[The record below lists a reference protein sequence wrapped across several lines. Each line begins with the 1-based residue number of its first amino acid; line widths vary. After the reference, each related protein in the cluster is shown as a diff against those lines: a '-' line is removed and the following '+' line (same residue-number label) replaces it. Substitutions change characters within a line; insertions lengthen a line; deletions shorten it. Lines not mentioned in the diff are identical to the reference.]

1 MSNDSDKPFALRDP
15 MRQLDAAF
23 AIARKMKHST
33 GEVPEGMMEDINATI
48 KRVEKA
54 FVLDYESLKPDIQKR
69 IRKLIKNI
77 KRLDNVQLGEHLAN
91 ISRSIRHLLNHVL
104 MNSELEFTITDELGE
119 VPSLPTENFELE
131 PEKPAETKQV
141 NKRSSPPRIA
151 SPMILVGA
159 IIGVC
164 AAMGAAYAIFRPGM
178 RPEIPE
184 TNTSTSMP
192 LDNTPEKPIGEDEPD
207 SIDVSILGYPDRLD
221 KAIFEQLDPLDSK
234 PEKLNPAQI
243 LPLLLAAEYQVAL
256 IEPERIELKYED
268 LLKRL
273 NQFADAAIVAELS
286 WRKGQGEPVKVQPF
300 IEAFIEFAREE
311 MQLQVYV
318 DGADKVLVSDLLY
331 SAGGTKYALTVLYQ
345 VLAASSVAPISILS
359 PNGPARPVVGQKIGA
374 EILTYNGESFGSR
387 TSAPM
392 LSMTGLMLEFARR
405 LLPTMETAEGELLVT
420 AWQVHFAASLST
432 EQLRKTLGFFKAD
445 WLKGIETDDE
455 AAEAIHRA
463 AKVVYP
469 YLLDQLVKEEGTA
482 AEALKM
488 FKLARVAKDKAR
500 TEAALLALGKRAEP
514 KAMLEGEP
522 LAWQI
527 AENFFEQK
535 MLPNAIEWWKRT
547 LDEFP
552 EDTRPALRLSIHG
565 DSSNRHAM
573 LLEAYRRGD
582 HSAYVIRRMVD
593 YNLAA
598 NSPLLALAL
607 LDELCEESADAVD
620 LQDSVLLCLEMGK
633 VEWALARL
641 ANHSDTV
648 ASEPALKRLEL
659 ICELQAN
666 GLSDRAVELASVWR
680 ATNPDDTW
688 LKDLLERHGG

>member
-23 AIARKMKHST
+23 AIARKLKHST
-33 GEVPEGMMEDINATI
+33 GEVPEGMMEDIHATI

-54 FVLDYESLKPDIQKR
+54 FVLDYDNLKPDIQKR
-69 IRKLIKNI
+69 IRKLIKNT
-77 KRLDNVQLGEHLAN
+77 KRLDNVQLGEHLAD

-104 MNSELEFTITDELGE
+104 MNSDLDFTITDELGA
-119 VPSLPTENFELE
+119 VPSLPTENFEPQPE
-131 PEKPAETKQV
+131 PDKPAEPKLL
-141 NKRSSPPRIA
+141 NKRSSPPRVA

-164 AAMGAAYAIFRPGM
+164 LAMGIAALLFGPWGFWWN

-184 TNTSTSMP
+184 TKISAVTPN
-192 LDNTPEKPIGEDEPD
+192 DNKPDEPTEVD
-207 SIDVSILGYPDRLD
+207 DVSEPIDVSTLGYPDRLD
-221 KAIFEQLDPLDSK
+221 KAIFEQLNPLDSK
-234 PEKLNPAQI
+234 PEKLEQAQI
-243 LPLLLAAEYQVAL
+243 LTLLLAAEYQVAL
-256 IEPERIELKYED
+256 VEPERIELKYED

-273 NQFADAAIVAELS
+273 NEFADAAIIAELA
-286 WRKGQGEPVKVQPF
+286 WRKGQGDPVKVKPF

-345 VLAASSVAPISILS
+345 VLAASSVAPVNILS
-359 PNGPARPVVGQKIGA
+359 PNGAARPVVGQKIGD

-392 LSMTGLMLEFARR
+392 LSITDLMQEFARR
-405 LLPTMETAEGELLVT
+405 LLPTMETTEGQLLVT
-420 AWQVHFAASLST
+420 AWQVHFTASLNT
-432 EQLRKTLGFFKAD
+432 EQLRKTLGTFNAD
-445 WLKGIETDDE
+445 WLTGIETDDE
-455 AAEAIHRA
+455 TAEAIHRA

-469 YLLDQLVKEEGTA
+469 YLADQLVKEEGTA
-482 AEALKM
+482 AEALKL

-514 KAMLEGEP
+514 KAMLEGES

-535 MLPNAIEWWKRT
+535 MLSNAIEWWKRT
-547 LDEFP
+547 LGEFP
-552 EDTRPALRLSIHG
+552 EDTRPALRLSNYG
-565 DSSNRHAM
+565 DVSNRHAM

-582 HSAYVIRRMVD
+582 HSAYVIHRMVD

-598 NSPLLALAL
+598 N
-607 LDELCEESADAVD
+607 
-620 LQDSVLLCLEMGK
+620 
-633 VEWALARL
+633 
-641 ANHSDTV
+641 
-648 ASEPALKRLEL
+648 
-659 ICELQAN
+659 
-666 GLSDRAVELASVWR
+666 
-680 ATNPDDTW
+680 
-688 LKDLLERHGG
+688 